1 MNAPFYYTEKYRKKN
16 KWSDN
21 GSIMQLIYAGFRDA
35 RTAWLGSYIGSDG
48 DTYVNIFENFQN
60 LTLLVR
66 RLHRKSTSLF
76 RFEEHSETG
85 ADNDSRASTGFVKN
99 CLNPENKILKSTKF

>member
-1 MNAPFYYTEKYRKKN
+1 MHRFIIQKNTEKKI
-16 KWSDN
+16 N
-21 GSIMQLIYAGFRDA
+21 GQSLTVRQWFHYAGLRDA